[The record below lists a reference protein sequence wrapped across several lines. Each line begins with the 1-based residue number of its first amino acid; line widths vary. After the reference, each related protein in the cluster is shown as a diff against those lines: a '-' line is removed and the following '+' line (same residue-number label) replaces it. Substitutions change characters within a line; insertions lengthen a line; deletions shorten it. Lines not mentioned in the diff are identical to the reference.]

1 MLFSTGYIAGGS
13 IAGVIVTFL
22 ALSDTLPNTLAVWQY
37 RTMPVAAAAS
47 FDAQCRAL
55 AEEELG
61 ASASPKQFERMAA
74 EIRDL
79 NEAKLRLYV
88 RVPKGMMLN
97 LPENQ
102 RYEAPADAALIEVA
116 EQALGSGDKASLLF
130 DLNENR
136 LKLPEG
142 LPSGVLLKI
151 PQRNAPALIAF
162 ALLAALLA
170 AVGVGWIM
178 KPSENPV

>member
-1 MLFSTGYIAGGS
+1 
-13 IAGVIVTFL
+13 
-22 ALSDTLPNTLAVWQY
+22 
-37 RTMPVAAAAS
+37 
-47 FDAQCRAL
+47 
-55 AEEELG
+55 
-61 ASASPKQFERMAA
+61 MAA

-88 RVPKGMMLN
+88 RVPKGMTLS

-102 RYEAPADAALIEVA
+102 RYEAPADAALIKVA

-130 DLNENR
+130 DLNENQ
-136 LKLPEG
+136 LKLPER

-162 ALLAALLA
+162 ALLAGLLA

-178 KPSENPV
+178 KPSEDVVSPRPENSV